1 MSIQVLSP
9 QALKVALASTTP
21 PLVIDVRTKSE
32 HDIAHLAPSVL
43 LPMDEITSR
52 WSELPRDRDL
62 VLICHHGIRSMHV
75 AMWLE
80 SKGFTRLFNLTGG
93 LDQWSLQIDPNI
105 PRY

>member
-1 MSIQVLSP
+1 MSARSLNMTLHTWHRVFSYRWMKSHPVGQNY
-9 QALKVALASTTP
+9 LA
-21 PLVIDVRTKSE
+21 
-32 HDIAHLAPSVL
+32 
-43 LPMDEITSR
+43 
-52 WSELPRDRDL
+52 DRDL

-75 AMWLE
+75 ATRLE